1 MVDNRGLKGQ
11 ASWLTSLQEI
21 TSLVGILRK
30 LSSLLNPIK
39 VILLHQ
45 LLWDNTLGHAQQSMH
60 MAVQNSVL

>member
-1 MVDNRGLKGQ
+1 MIDNRGLRGQ

-30 LSSLLNPIK
+30 LSSLLNHIK

-45 LLWDNTLGHAQQSMH
+45 LSWDNTLGRAQQSMH
-60 MAVQNSVL
+60 MVV

>member
-1 MVDNRGLKGQ
+1 VIDNRGLRGQ

-30 LSSLLNPIK
+30 LSSLLNHIK

-45 LLWDNTLGHAQQSMH
+45 LSWDNTLGRAQQSMH
-60 MAVQNSVL
+60 MVV